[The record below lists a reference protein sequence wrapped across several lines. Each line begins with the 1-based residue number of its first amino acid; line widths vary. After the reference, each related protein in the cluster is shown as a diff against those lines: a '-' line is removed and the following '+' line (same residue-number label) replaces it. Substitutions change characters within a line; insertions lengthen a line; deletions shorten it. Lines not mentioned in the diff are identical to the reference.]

1 MAKNYSSRLNTE
13 NLIPTIILIIFLC
26 IGFIPNLEA
35 VDKIAPQWLGM
46 SFINLISLF
55 YISYNYKKYESILN
69 INIRSRI
76 SLIYLLFIIWG
87 SASYFYAINSTEV
100 LVNIARQANVFLM
113 FINMSILLYSIR
125 SKSIL
130 FSYFIL
136 IILSIETYAVLD
148 QATDMIKNSGSIQS
162 GNLKGVT
169 ANRNITAFS
178 IAIKIPFILFIIY
191 QSKKVL
197 INLLCGLLVFS
208 SILGLSMIQSR
219 ASFIAV
225 GLIFVSFIVVLMT
238 SLAS

>member
-1 MAKNYSSRLNTE
+1 MAYFYVH
-13 NLIPTIILIIFLC
+13 LIVSTMVMF
-26 IGFIPNLEA
+26 F
-35 VDKIAPQWLGM
+35 
-46 SFINLISLF
+46 
-55 YISYNYKKYESILN
+55 
-69 INIRSRI
+69 
-76 SLIYLLFIIWG
+76 YLLFILWA

-100 LVNIARQANVFLM
+100 LVNVARQVNVFLM
-113 FINMSILLYSIR
+113 FINMSILLFSIR
-125 SKSIL
+125 SKAIL

-148 QATDMIKNSGSIQS
+148 QATDMIKNTGSIQS

-178 IAIKIPFILFIIY
+178 IAIKIPFILFIVY
-191 QSKKVL
+191 QSKRVL
-197 INLLCGLLVFS
+197 IKLFCGLLVFS

-225 GLIFVSFIVVLMT
+225 GLIFVSFIVVLIT